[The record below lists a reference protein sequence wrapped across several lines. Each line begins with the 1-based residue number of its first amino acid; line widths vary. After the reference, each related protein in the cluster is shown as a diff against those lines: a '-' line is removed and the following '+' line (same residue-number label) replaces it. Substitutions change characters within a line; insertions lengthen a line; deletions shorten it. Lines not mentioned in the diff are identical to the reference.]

1 MLCFHSILLKFDK
14 KSCIKRDTGKHGRAS
29 GMLYTQPEVYMRDR
43 HPFRPQTQAKI
54 YAIVA
59 LALQSTLSV
68 RSHRYV
74 GNRCSAPHI

>member
-43 HPFRPQTQAKI
+43 HPFRPPTK
-54 YAIVA
+54 
-59 LALQSTLSV
+59 
-68 RSHRYV
+68 
-74 GNRCSAPHI
+74 